1 VKIIFDSN
9 ENGVTAR
16 GLWDDRL
23 QPVYAAIGN
32 VKVKRASH
40 VEPDR
45 NGKWVA
51 DLAPVGGPQL
61 GPYRLRQ
68 EALSAEVAWINKH
81 HLRVG

>member
-1 VKIIFDSN
+1 
-9 ENGVTAR
+9 
-16 GLWDDRL
+16 
-23 QPVYAAIGN
+23 